1 MAVPGAA
8 AGDRIGVGSTSLRR
22 AVAPGRVNLIGEH
35 VDYNGLSVLPM
46 AIDRDVQVE
55 FRRLDQPVVRLEGA
69 VGRYRPFAFRLDRR
83 IERAEDG
90 HWSNYV
96 RAAARGLMGHGLALE
111 KGIEGVVRGDLAPAA
126 GLSSSSALVVA
137 SALALLHANETQVA
151 RLELAALLGKAER
164 FAGLEGGGMDQAAS
178 LCGRRGHALRIDFD
192 PLRVTPVAMPA
203 GWRWVV
209 AFSLARAEKTRG
221 ALDGGAQDAY
231 NARPRECRAALVR
244 MAAAWPA
251 TTGARVPSTP
261 PRTYAEFAT
270 LCGPPAPPGEGASG
284 VDEVLERA
292 RLVLEPVLL
301 RRFRHVLSEGLR
313 VEAAQAAM
321 AKSRIEEFGALMTRS
336 HESLRDDYEAS
347 TPALDQIVATAVD
360 AGAAGARLTGAG
372 FGGCAVALCSRETA
386 PKVADALA
394 ERFYGPRLGRPP
406 QSCELFVAQA
416 ADGARVAT

>member
-1 MAVPGAA
+1 MRRTPA
-8 AGDRIGVGSTSLRR
+8 RR

-35 VDYNGLSVLPM
+35 VDYNGLPVLPM
-46 AIDRDVQVE
+46 AIDRDVRVE
-55 FRRLDQPVVRLEGA
+55 FRRMDEPVVRLEGA
-69 VGRYRPFAFRLDRR
+69 VGRFRPFAFRLDRR
-83 IERAEDG
+83 IERAADG

-96 RAAARGLMGHGLALE
+96 RAAARGLMGHGLALDR
-111 KGIEGVVRGDLAPAA
+111 GIEGVVRGDLTVAA

-137 SALALLHANETQVA
+137 SALALLHANDTQVV
-151 RLELAALLGKAER
+151 RPELATLLAKAER

-221 ALDGGAQDAY
+221 ARQGGAQDAY
-231 NARPRECRAALVR
+231 NARPRECRAALAR
-244 MAAAWPA
+244 IAKAWPKS
-251 TTGARVPSTP
+251 TGSNAPSTP
-261 PRTYAEFAT
+261 PRSYAELAAA
-270 LCGPPAPPGEGASG
+270 CGSSAPRGERASG
-284 VDEVLERA
+284 DAVSGATPSANMDDVLDRA
-292 RLVLEPVLL
+292 RRVLEPVLL

-313 VEAAQAAM
+313 VEAAQGAM
-321 AKSRIEEFGALMTRS
+321 AESRIEEFGALMMRS
-336 HESLRDDYEAS
+336 HESLRNDYEAS
-347 TPALDQIVATAVD
+347 TPALDEIVATAVD

-372 FGGCAVALCSRETA
+372 FGGCAVALCTRESA
-386 PKVADALA
+386 PKVVDALA

-406 QSCELFVAQA
+406 HSRELFATQA

>member
-1 MAVPGAA
+1 MG
-8 AGDRIGVGSTSLRR
+8 GTSLRR

-69 VGRYRPFAFRLDRR
+69 VGRFPPFAFRLDRR

-111 KGIEGVVRGDLAPAA
+111 RGIEGVVRGDLAPAA

-151 RLELAALLGKAER
+151 RLELAALLAKAER

-209 AFSLARAEKTRG
+209 AFSLAQAEKTRG
-221 ALDGGAQDAY
+221 ARDGGAQDAY
-231 NARPRECRAALVR
+231 NARPRECRAALAR

-251 TTGARVPSTP
+251 ATGARTPSTP

-270 LCGPPAPPGEGASG
+270 LCGSPAPWGGSASG
-284 VDEVLERA
+284 DAPSSPASSAQMDEVLDRA

-347 TPALDQIVATAVD
+347 TPALDQIVATALD

-372 FGGCAVALCSRETA
+372 FGGCAVALCSPETA

-394 ERFYGPRLGRPP
+394 EQFYGPRLGRSPR
-406 QSCELFVAQA
+406 SCELFVTQA